1 MVDNGDRRI
10 LVVDDEKII
19 RELTSMILR
28 ARGFEVLTAENG
40 EAGMALIEEQRPAVV
55 LLDYM
60 MPYMDGLTALKK
72 IREGYPETYVI
83 MFTGKGSEEIA
94 VELMKAGA
102 SDYILKPFNNQDLI
116 DRLETVLRIRKIE
129 LNNKELRQE
138 RERLLREI
146 EEWNRELERRVAEKS
161 RELEQAHAEIVQGE
175 KLVALGHLSAGM
187 AHEIRNPLNTISLFM
202 QLLKN
207 GLEPGSEPVSYV
219 DKALKEVDRI
229 DDILIN
235 LLASS
240 KRPRFELHMQSLPE
254 IIDQVLEGFAEQIR
268 AYGVTLNKNFAT
280 VPPPILADG
289 KELEQVFNNILA
301 NALYEMQ
308 QGGTLDFELRHD
320 DQAIHVTISDTGAGI
335 PEEHLHH
342 IFDPFYT
349 TKSKGTGCGLS
360 VVLRIVKTY
369 GGRIWVESVPGQGTT
384 FHVQLPLE

>member
-1 MVDNGDRRI
+1 MDRRI

-308 QGGTLDFELRHD
+308 QGGILDFELRHD

>member
-1 MVDNGDRRI
+1 MDRRI

-40 EAGMALIEEQRPAVV
+40 ETGMALIEEQRPAVV

-60 MPYMDGLTALKK
+60 MPHMDGLTALRK

-102 SDYILKPFNNQDLI
+102 SDYILKPFNNQDLV

-129 LNNKELRQE
+129 LNNRELRQE

-161 RELEQAHAEIVQGE
+161 RALEQAHAEIVQGE

-207 GLEPGSEPVSYV
+207 GLEPGGEPVSYV

-240 KRPRFELHMQSLPE
+240 KRPRFELHMHSLPE
-254 IIDQVLEGFAEQIR
+254 IIDRVLDGFAEQIR
-268 AYGVTLNKNFAT
+268 AYGVTLDKTFAT
-280 VPPPILADG
+280 VPPPVLADG

-301 NALYEMQ
+301 NALFEMQ
-308 QGGTLDFELRHD
+308 QGGTLGFDLRHD
-320 DQAIHVTISDTGAGI
+320 DKAIYVTISDTGAGI

-369 GGRIWVESVPGQGTT
+369 GGRIWVESAPGQGTT
-384 FHVQLPLE
+384 FHVHLPLE

>member
-280 VPPPILADG
+280 MPPPILADG

>member
-268 AYGVTLNKNFAT
+268 AYGVTLNKTFAT

>member
-280 VPPPILADG
+280 MPPPILADG

-320 DQAIHVTISDTGAGI
+320 DQAIYVTISDTGAGI

>member
-1 MVDNGDRRI
+1 VVDNGDRRI

>member
-1 MVDNGDRRI
+1 MDRRI

-138 RERLLREI
+138 RERQLREI

-308 QGGTLDFELRHD
+308 QGGILDFELRHD

>member
-1 MVDNGDRRI
+1 MDRRI

-308 QGGTLDFELRHD
+308 QGGILDFELRHD

-360 VVLRIVKTY
+360 VVLRFVKTY

>member
-1 MVDNGDRRI
+1 MDRRI